1 MTSIRGYSELLQAG
15 MINDP
20 KVRKQSLDKIQ
31 KEVDHM
37 SQLIGDILMISRLE
51 NKDIEVIKH
60 PVHLQPIVD
69 DILESLKVEIEK
81 REIKVICDLTPQTYL
96 ANHQHVQ
103 QLMNNLINNA

>member
-1 MTSIRGYSELLQAG
+1 
-15 MINDP
+15 
-20 KVRKQSLDKIQ
+20 
-31 KEVDHM
+31 M

-81 REIKVICDLTPQTYL
+81 KR
-96 ANHQHVQ
+96 N
-103 QLMNNLINNA
+103 